1 MDAVRTR
8 LVTPDPISQ
17 EWGGE
22 PRLDVR
28 ARAGE
33 LVRLRRAVY
42 VAADEWEPDDP
53 TAVAT
58 LKARAAQARASAP
71 LAFSHTTAAL
81 MLGLPLVGARDDSLH
96 VTNLGSVARRTRHGI
111 VWHSTTRPTA
121 IEVQQFGTLTLTT
134 PRQTALDIA
143 RSASA
148 VTAFIVADVVA
159 HASGNPA
166 RVRAWWAERLEEL
179 GPDRGS
185 RRAANVL
192 GLVTGLAESPL
203 ESLSLLRMHELGFEA
218 PAQQVTVMTH
228 RGLFRLDFGW
238 EGGTIAGEA
247 DGRSKY
253 GGVESPAEMEQR
265 LWAEKLRH
273 DAVREKVRAY
283 PRWTWDDAWRGHGL
297 ERALLEAKVPRPRRA
312 MRLSF

>member
-1 MDAVRTR
+1 MDALHTP
-8 LVTPDPISQ
+8 LVTPDPISR

-22 PRLDVR
+22 PRLDAR

-33 LVRLRRAVY
+33 LVRVRRAVY
-42 VAADEWEPDDP
+42 VSADDWAPDDP
-53 TAVAT
+53 RAVAT

-81 MLGLPLVGARDDSLH
+81 MLGLPVVGARDDSLH
-96 VTNLGSVARRTRHGI
+96 VTNLGSAARRTRHDV
-111 VWHSTTRPTA
+111 VWHSTIRPET
-121 IEVQQFGTLTLTT
+121 IEVQSFGTLTLTT

-148 VTAFIVADVVA
+148 VTAFIVADAVA

-166 RVRAWWAERLEEL
+166 RVRTWWAQRLEEL
-179 GPDRGS
+179 GPARGS
-185 RRAANVL
+185 RRATSVL

-203 ESLSLLRMHELGFEA
+203 ESLSLLRMHELGFQLPE
-218 PAQQVTVMTH
+218 QQIAVETH

-253 GGVESPAEMEQR
+253 GGVESPAQMEQR
-265 LWAEKLRH
+265 LWEEKLRH

-283 PRWTWDDAWRGHGL
+283 PRWWWDDPWWGHGL
-297 ERALLEAKVPRPRRA
+297 ERALLEAGVPRPRRPV
-312 MRLSF
+312 RLSY